1 MKGRIDMQKQ
11 ADAGLM
17 PKKETNKNIALLIM
31 CLASFVVPFMGTA
44 INLSLPQ
51 IGSSFSI
58 GVVSQS
64 WIVTIYLIS
73 TAIFQVPFARL
84 ADLVGRKKVFLAG
97 LIVFGLSTLLCG
109 LSTSSIMLIIMRGLS
124 GLGSAMQFGT
134 SMAILVSLFSP
145 QNRGKAIGIN
155 TAATYFA
162 LSSGPFLGG
171 VITGYL
177 GWRSLFY
184 IVGIYGIIVALF
196 SIVILKT
203 EWTESKGGN
212 FDYLGSIIYALGLSG
227 IILGFSRLPD
237 TIGFIL
243 LAAGAIGFVVF
254 VFMELK
260 IEQPVFNVRI
270 FVGNKVFGLSCVS
283 ALINYA
289 STSAI
294 TFMMS
299 LYLQYIR
306 GFSPKNTGIML
317 IIQAG
322 VQCIVSL
329 YAGRLSDRINP
340 SSIATIGMGIISASL
355 IGLVFVTPNTDILF
369 IAFLLFA
376 LGLGFGLFSSPNSNI
391 IMSSVDKKYYG
402 QASATMGTMRLT
414 GQSLSMGIATMVIA
428 LFVGDKAVTPEL
440 HSSFM
445 KSFQGLFILFVV
457 LCVVGT
463 YTSSLRVKDRNS

>member
-1 MKGRIDMQKQ
+1 MQKQ
-11 ADAGLM
+11 TDKDLT
-17 PKKETNKNIALLIM
+17 PKKETNKNAALLIM

-51 IGSSFSI
+51 IGNSFSI

-64 WIVTIYLIS
+64 WIATIYLIS

-84 ADLVGRKKVFLAG
+84 ADLVGRKKIFLAG
-97 LIVFGLSTLLCG
+97 LIVFGLSTFLCG
-109 LSTSSIMLIIMRGLS
+109 LSTSSIMLIVMRGLS

-134 SMAILVSLFSP
+134 SMAILVSLFP
-145 QNRGKAIGIN
+145 AQNRGKAIGIN
-155 TAATYFA
+155 TAAVYFA

-171 VITGYL
+171 VITGAF

-184 IVGIYGIIVALF
+184 IVGTYGIIIALL
-196 SIVILKT
+196 SILILKT

-212 FDYLGSIIYALGLSG
+212 FDYIGAIIYALCLSG
-227 IILGFSRLPD
+227 LILGFSKLPGAV
-237 TIGFIL
+237 GFIL
-243 LAAGAIGFVVF
+243 LAAGAAGFVVF
-254 VFMELK
+254 VFLELK
-260 IEQPVFNVRI
+260 SDHPVFNVRI
-270 FVGNKVFGLSCVS
+270 FVGNKIFGLSCVS

-306 GFSPKNTGIML
+306 GFSPKNAGMVL
-317 IIQAG
+317 IIQAA
-322 VQCIVSL
+322 VQCVVSL
-329 YAGRLSDRINP
+329 YAGRLSDRMNP
-340 SSIATIGMGIISASL
+340 SKITTIGMGIISVSL
-355 IGLVFVTPNTDILF
+355 IGLVFVTTHTSMLF
-369 IAFLLFA
+369 IASMLFA

-428 LFVGDKAVTPEL
+428 LFVGDKAITPEMY
-440 HSSFM
+440 SGFM
-445 KSFQGLFILFVV
+445 KSFQGLFILFAI
-457 LCVVGT
+457 LCAVGT
-463 YTSSLRVKDRNS
+463 YTSSLRVKKQNN